1 MGLLIPNWLKKF
13 RKEGMK
19 GSNKMIQDSTRKIY
33 RRKFKMTNQILVV
46 IQMNIL
52 PQAVDF
58 KNNNHLL
65 QNFHKVGIHLNWSLS
80 R

>member
-1 MGLLIPNWLKKF
+1 
-13 RKEGMK
+13 
-19 GSNKMIQDSTRKIY
+19 
-33 RRKFKMTNQILVV
+33 
-46 IQMNIL
+46 MNIL
-52 PQAVDF
+52 PQAADF